1 MIIQGQAVMIPKFG
15 KFPNLMDGENF
26 SAFEVVTL
34 APFVNPF
41 FRPEE
46 QHRRS
51 GEDHVVKPM
60 GEGDGVVDQQHV
72 TLPQGRRDGVR
83 ERLLRPKSLTL

>member
-1 MIIQGQAVMIPKFG
+1 MVPEFG
-15 KFPNLMDGENF
+15 EFPNLMDGENF
-26 SAFEVVTL
+26 SACEIVAL

-51 GEDHVVKPM
+51 GEDQVIVPA
-60 GEGDGVVDQQHV
+60 GEGQGEVD
-72 TLPQGRRDGVR
+72 
-83 ERLLRPKSLTL
+83 E